1 MAFQIRVIKPT
12 AAFPIAGK
20 AYTVEPS
27 PRVRV
32 LLRQRYIEKIE
43 NTPALQPYD
52 PVIPDEPEVEVPV
65 LADDHQIEDE
75 DVVEEDEDEEVEDAD
90 DAEDDAE
97 VEEGDDEE
105 EDDDAED
112 EEDEE
117 DEEEVEAPADED
129 PDVF

>member
-52 PVIPDEPEVEVPV
+52 PVIPDEPEVEVPI

-90 DAEDDAE
+90 DADDEDED
-97 VEEGDDEE
+97 EGDEEE
-105 EDDDAED
+105 EDDED
-112 EEDEE
+112 EED
-117 DEEEVEAPADED
+117 DEANEAPADED
-129 PDVF
+129 PDV

>member
-1 MAFQIRVIKPT
+1 VMAFQIRVIKPT

-75 DVVEEDEDEEVEDAD
+75 DVVEEVEEVEEVEDAD
-90 DAEDDAE
+90 DADDEDED
-97 VEEGDDEE
+97 EGDEEE
-105 EDDDAED
+105 EDDED
-112 EEDEE
+112 EED
-117 DEEEVEAPADED
+117 DEANEAPADED
-129 PDVF
+129 PDV